1 MKTVKVFVIEE
12 QEIYREAY
20 TSVLPLRDMIDLLGV
35 TTIEGNGSIKRIISK
50 YNPEVLVFGMKKLN
64 NDFIEDLARLRRD
77 NPQIGIV
84 LLAMSYD
91 AESMDLIRE
100 SAIIDKGGI
109 AIFSKQSLDQIEQ
122 LQRIIISVS

>member
-91 AESMDLIRE
+91 EESMDLIRE